1 MSRKHKKRL
10 PKQLYRSKTRS
21 ENGFVQLDNRT
32 VRDSNISFAAT
43 GMLAYVMSHSD
54 DFDIT
59 VELLNNAKRDGKS
72 RVQSILQEL
81 QDTGYGRKEH
91 G

>member
-1 MSRKHKKRL
+1 MSRKYKKRL
-10 PKQLYRSKTRS
+10 PKQLYRSKKRS

-32 VRDSNISFAAT
+32 VRDPDISFAAT
-43 GMLAYVMSHSD
+43 GMLTYVMSHSD
-54 DFDIT
+54 EFDIT
-59 VELLNNAKRDGKS
+59 VELLVKAKRDGKT

-81 QDTGYGRKEH
+81 LDSGYGRKEN